1 MGITRTRPAPD
12 ADEYA
17 PPASSKT
24 ARDDDGFAEESEDT
38 PEVTGGWG
46 AAKKVM
52 ASTSTFTDSF
62 KFPDKDNG
70 DQPALIKF
78 PEAEPFA
85 SYEQHWVDEITSGKK
100 SWTCLKRSCALCARG
115 HKTRAVVL
123 FNVIDVETGT
133 VAPLEAGPMLV
144 KVLETANE
152 GRTGPLN
159 RHYYEVFKTGGGK
172 KGKVA
177 YTVNVVKA
185 SELAEDFGLDPDE
198 VAERMS
204 AAKLLDSTWVKFPKA
219 DTLKEIAEEYL
230 SD

>member
-12 ADEYA
+12 AEDYA
-17 PPASSKT
+17 PPKSTSN
-24 ARDDDGFAEESEDT
+24 DDEGFTDETEET
-38 PEVTGGWG
+38 PEVTSGWG

-52 ASTSTFTDSF
+52 SSTSTFTDSF
-62 KFPDKDNG
+62 KFPDTDKG
-70 DQPALIKF
+70 EPPALIKF

-100 SWTCLKRSCALCARG
+100 SWTCLKKSCALCARG

-123 FNVIDVETGT
+123 FNVIDVETGD
-133 VAPLEAGPMLV
+133 VSPLEAGPMLV

-159 RHYYEVFKTGGGK
+159 RHYYEVFKTGGGR

-185 SELAEDFGLDPDE
+185 SELSDDFGIDPDE
-198 VAERMS
+198 VAARMS
-204 AAKLLDSTWVKFPKA
+204 TAKLLDASWVKFPKA
-219 DTLKEIAEEYL
+219 ETLKEIAEEHL